1 MENVKYITVQ
11 GFDFI
16 IVDEVNYNNN
26 HYLLAI
32 DEAGEDTIAVLR
44 QTMIDGNE
52 MVESVTD
59 ESELQAVLGI
69 LNSKGN

>member
-16 IVDEVNYNNN
+16 IVDEVNYDNN

-44 QTMIDGNE
+44 QVMVDGQE
-52 MVESVTD
+52 LVESVTD

-69 LNSKGN
+69 LNAKGN